1 MTTAAT
7 ATATPTTPATALPPF
22 PAGALALSPEQ
33 VAQALGITRTKT
45 YALLASKRIRSVKL
59 GRYRR
64 IPVAEVEAFLQREME
79 AQGA

>member
-1 MTTAAT
+1 MTTAASTT
-7 ATATPTTPATALPPF
+7 ATTIPTPPF

-64 IPVAEVEAFLQREME
+64 IPVAEVEAFLRRELE
-79 AQGA
+79 AQSV